1 MNQSVR
7 KLTISAMFLAVGIIL
22 PMAFH
27 VWRAC
32 HISRVK
38 IPRGVVIDE
47 PKSDLQVSY
56 REVWERGSNSEI
68 VA

>member
-1 MNQSVR
+1 MHKIEKKLSVR
-7 KLTISAMFLAVGIIL
+7 ELFS
-22 PMAFH
+22 

>member
-1 MNQSVR
+1 MKKANIKWNETNHNGLFQ
-7 KLTISAMFLAVGIIL
+7 F
-22 PMAFH
+22 AFFY

>member
-1 MNQSVR
+1 MKMTIK
-7 KLTISAMFLAVGIIL
+7 KLMETHQF
-22 PMAFH
+22 FH

>member
-1 MNQSVR
+1 MNLCNR
-7 KLTISAMFLAVGIIL
+7 IGFLMCGGHAY
-22 PMAFH
+22 
-27 VWRAC
+27 
-32 HISRVK
+32 ISRVK

>member
-1 MNQSVR
+1 MENSRVLLQRLFS
-7 KLTISAMFLAVGIIL
+7 
-22 PMAFH
+22 H